1 MFDSFIPKINNTNL
15 IANSKIDAISSPQ
28 PFRLNAIKVNEGKPA
43 FTEVMGGMLKGLDNV
58 AKKPDKMVQEAM
70 VNPEIDLHDVAIV
83 MNEAELTL
91 NIATQSTTK
100 LIQGYEKIISMQV

>member
-1 MFDSFIPKINNTNL
+1 MFNSFVPQIKNIDL
-15 IANSKIDAISSPQ
+15 ITNSKIDSIESPQ
-28 PFRLNAIKVNEGKPA
+28 PFRLSAIKVNDSKPS
-43 FTEVMGGMLKGLDNV
+43 FTEVMGGMLKGLDEV
-58 AKKPDKMVQEAM
+58 SKKPDKMMNEAM

-91 NIATQSTTK
+91 NIATQATTK